1 MIDLLTET
9 IFPVSEAP
17 KHIPGRPSKASCWRW
32 VLQGVGGV
40 KLESAVI
47 GGKRFTSHEA
57 IQRFVDRRTAA
68 TDDNA
73 PPSLT
78 SPKREREISR
88 AEREATEAGL

>member
-17 KHIPGRPSKASCWRW
+17 EYIPGHPSKGSCWRW
-32 VLQGVGGV
+32 VLKGVGGV

-68 TDDNA
+68 ADGDPA
-73 PPSLT
+73 PSLT
-78 SPKREREISR
+78 SRQREREISR
-88 AEREATEAGL
+88 AEKEAIEAGI

>member
-9 IFPVSEAP
+9 IFPVSEGP

-40 KLESAVI
+40 KLESALI

-68 TDDNA
+68 TDHNA
-73 PPSLT
+73 PPSMT
-78 SPKREREISR
+78 SRQRDCEIDR
-88 AEREATEAGL
+88 AEREASEAGL